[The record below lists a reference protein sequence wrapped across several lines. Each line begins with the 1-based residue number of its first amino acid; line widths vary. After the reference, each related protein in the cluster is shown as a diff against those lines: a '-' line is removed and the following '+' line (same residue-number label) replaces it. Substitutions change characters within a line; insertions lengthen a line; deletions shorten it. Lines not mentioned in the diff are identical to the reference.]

1 MSRREYTQ
9 NVKIDMPPL
18 IAKIRH
24 DAIVKMKNTSWLYL
38 WRFVSAR
45 TYQNLDENWSIF
57 TEIQSIFQKYANDI
71 ICKLKFW
78 VRRPLWW
85 RHELIECQMRHEIK
99 SPTHNLSKYEKELG
113 VSIHSEELQWILYR
127 HVFAH
132 ICYVLQELAR
142 MDIYLERRQSWW
154 RHELIEGSN
163 GLYLERTLISLL
175 MVIKR

>member
-1 MSRREYTQ
+1 
-9 NVKIDMPPL
+9 MPPL

-24 DAIVKMKNTSWLYL
+24 DAFVKMKIRGSCIC
-38 WRFVSAR
+38 RRIVSAK
-45 TYQNLDENWSIF
+45 TYQNLKENWSIF
-57 TEIQSIFQKYANDI
+57 TEIQSIFQKYSDVI

-85 RHELIECQMRHEIK
+85 RHELIEGQMRHEIIF
-99 SPTHNLSKYEKELG
+99 PTHTLSRYGKKIG
-113 VSIHSEELQWILYR
+113 VILHPKELQWILYR

-142 MDIYLERRQSWW
+142 TDIYLERRPSWW
-154 RHELIEGSN
+154 RHELIECSN
-163 GLYLERTLISLL
+163 GLYLKRTLISLL